1 MEDAMNKHVV
11 LLSLLWIVVPVV
23 SAVAHHGYAEYDR
36 GSMVTLEGAVK
47 KVVWANPH
55 VTLTLDT
62 DKQGEYSVEWGSVAQ
77 LTQQGMYTAAIKAG
91 DHVAVTGAVNKNP
104 EKRII
109 TLLREIRRPSDGWRW
124 VDPRYQPSK

>member
-1 MEDAMNKHVV
+1 MKKHVV

-23 SAVAHHGYAEYDR
+23 SAVAHHGYGEYDR

-55 VTLTLDT
+55 VTITLNT
-62 DKQGEYSVEWGSVAQ
+62 DMGEYSAEWGSVTQ
-77 LTQQGMYTAAIKAG
+77 LTRQGMYTAAIKAG

-109 TLLREIRRPSDGWRW
+109 TLLREIRRPADGWRW
-124 VDPRYQPSK
+124 ADPRYEASK

>member
-1 MEDAMNKHVV
+1 MKKRLA
-11 LLSLLWIVVPVV
+11 LLSLLWLVTPVV

-36 GSMVTLEGAVK
+36 DKMVTLEGSVK

-55 VTLTLDT
+55 VTITLDT

-77 LTQQGMYTAAIKAG
+77 LTRQGMYTAFIRAG
-91 DHVAVTGAVNKNP
+91 DRVLVTGAVNKNP
-104 EKRII
+104 DKRII

-124 VDPRYQPSK
+124 ADPRFEQNK